1 MPKAS
6 GTGTR
11 LRTGVIGACGGAGA
25 SSFAA
30 ALARERSRSR
40 PVALID
46 LDTAGGGL
54 DVLLGI
60 EESPGLRWP
69 DLGSARGEVPGQD
82 LLDLMPRWGEVAV
95 LSTDRMRPVATPE
108 EIQGLVL
115 GALAGVS
122 DLVLDLN
129 RMEMPAATQACDQVL
144 IVVPRDLR
152 AVAGAQVALVRL
164 EEAGLTRAQVG
175 LVVRGPAP
183 GGLDPF
189 QVEQV
194 LGVPLTVQ
202 LRADRGLAQAIE
214 RGAGPQGRGLL
225 GGARCASAFLS
236 GAEPAASEL
245 ESRSG
250 SARRAVL
257 GRKA

>member
-1 MPKAS
+1 MPKAF

-11 LRTGVIGACGGAGA
+11 LRIGVIGACGGAGA

-30 ALARERSRSR
+30 TLARVRSRSR

-46 LDTAGGGL
+46 LDAAGGGL

-69 DLGSARGEVPGQD
+69 DLSSARGEVPGQD

-95 LSTDRMRPVATPE
+95 LSGDRMRPASAPD
-108 EIQGLVL
+108 EIRALVL

-129 RMEMPAATQACDQVL
+129 RMENPIQACDRVL
-144 IVVPRDLR
+144 VVVPRDLR
-152 AVAGAQVALVRL
+152 AVAGAQVTLAKL
-164 EEAGLTRAQVG
+164 EEAGFARTQLG

-194 LGVPLTVQ
+194 LGVRLAVQ

-225 GGARCASAFLS
+225 GAARCASTFLD
-236 GAEPAASEL
+236 GAEPMASEF

-250 SARRAVL
+250 STRRAVL
-257 GRKA
+257 GRTA